1 MHLSSIIPQKSL
13 VTLICQQYWSSSI
26 SNDRSAALATKIE
39 GVKGILM
46 ENIEKLMDREEKIGL
61 LVEKTSEMQTQSFA
75 FSTKST
81 ELKRKLC
88 WRNFRLY
95 IVIAV
100 LLMVRTPDLI

>member
-1 MHLSSIIPQKSL
+1 M
-13 VTLICQQYWSSSI
+13 
-26 SNDRSAALATKIE
+26 TKIE

-46 ENIEKLMDREEKIGL
+46 ENIERLMDREEKISL

-75 FSTKST
+75 FSQKST

-100 LLMVRTPDLI
+100 LLMVRVWIWTSSHPFELILLYIYHLALFQFFG

>member
-1 MHLSSIIPQKSL
+1 M
-13 VTLICQQYWSSSI
+13 
-26 SNDRSAALATKIE
+26 NKIE

-46 ENIEKLMDREEKIGL
+46 ENIERLMDREEKISL
-61 LVEKTSEMQTQSFA
+61 LVEKTQEMQGQSFTFA
-75 FSTKST
+75 QKST

-100 LLMVRTPDLI
+100 LLMVRALDLTMFRALLILLFIL